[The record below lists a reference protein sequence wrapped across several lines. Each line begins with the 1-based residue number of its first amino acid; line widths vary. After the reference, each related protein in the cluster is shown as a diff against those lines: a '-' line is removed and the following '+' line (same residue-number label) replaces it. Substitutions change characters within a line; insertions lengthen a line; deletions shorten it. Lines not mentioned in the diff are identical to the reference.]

1 MRMLGGRYRLEQ
13 RIGIGGMAEVWR
25 GHDDVLDRP
34 VAVKI
39 MAPAMSGTLGEV
51 TSIDLVRTEARSAA
65 RLAHPNVAG
74 VHDFG
79 TSPAPDR
86 EVPYIV
92 MELVDG
98 QTLSEHLAAGTL
110 DWRIAVRVCA
120 EVAAALAAA
129 HAQHVV
135 HRDIKPSNIML
146 TPSGAKVLDFGIA
159 AAAGSHDPDPDA
171 PVMGTPAYVAPER
184 FHGLPATPA
193 SDMWSLGVLLYHC
206 LSGRLPWQAESGTA
220 LIYAPPPIEGL
231 APEVLDL
238 CSRCLDKDPAERP
251 TALVAALLLAEAVD
265 ARVYVPLM
273 EIGTRPPRPE
283 ISTWDQRAAEAP
295 TDMAVAPAEPA
306 PAPMPVADPAPA
318 PAPGAGPEP
327 VVPVIPGD
335 GLVDVPVTNPTT
347 GSHGSSCSAVRPV
360 SGGPSVAHRAGG
372 RHRA

>member
-1 MRMLGGRYRLEQ
+1 MRTLGGRYQLEQ

-25 GHDDVLDRP
+25 GHDQVLDRP

-39 MAPAMSGTLGEV
+39 MAPAVEGTLGDV
-51 TSIDLVRTEARSAA
+51 NSVDLVRTEARSAA

-86 EVPYIV
+86 DVPYIV

-98 QTLSEHLAAGTL
+98 QTLSEHLQAGVL
-110 DWRIAVRVCA
+110 DWRIAVRICA

-159 AAAGSHDPDPDA
+159 AAAGSHEPDPDG

-184 FHGLPATPA
+184 FQGLPATPA
-193 SDMWSLGVLLYHC
+193 SDMYSLGVLLYHC
-206 LSGRLPWQAESGTA
+206 LSGRLPWQVDSGTA
-220 LIYAPPPIEGL
+220 LIYAQRYRHPDPLPPIDGL

-238 CSRCLDKDPAERP
+238 VSRCLDKDPAERP

-273 EIGTRPPRPE
+273 DLGPRQPRP
-283 ISTWDQRAAEAP
+283 SAVSPWDERAAEAP
-295 TDMAVAPAEPA
+295 TDVALPPSFE
-306 PAPMPVADPAPA
+306 D
-318 PAPGAGPEP
+318 
-327 VVPVIPGD
+327 
-335 GLVDVPVTNPTT
+335 T
-347 GSHGSSCSAVRPV
+347 GSHPADHPADHPGLHPADRP
-360 SGGPSVAHRAGG
+360 G
-372 RHRA
+372 RHRATPAQ

>member
-1 MRMLGGRYRLEQ
+1 MRMLGGRYQLEQ

-25 GHDDVLDRP
+25 GHDQVLDRP

-39 MAPAMSGTLGEV
+39 MAPAVEGTLGV
-51 TSIDLVRTEARSAA
+51 TEGVDLVRAEARSAA

-79 TSPAPDR
+79 TSPEPGRD
-86 EVPYIV
+86 VPYIV

-98 QTLSEHLAAGTL
+98 QTLSAHLRTGAL

-159 AAAGSHDPDPDA
+159 AAAGSVDPDPDG

-184 FHGLPATPA
+184 FEGVPATPA
-193 SDMWSLGVLLYHC
+193 SDMYALGVLLYHC
-206 LSGRLPWQAESGTA
+206 LSGRIPWTVATHTA
-220 LIYAPPPIEGL
+220 LVQAQRYGNPDPLPVIEGL

-238 CSRCLDKDPAERP
+238 VSRCLDRDPAERP

-265 ARVYVPLM
+265 ARVYVPLTDL
-273 EIGTRPPRPE
+273 GPRAPRPATV
-283 ISTWDQRAAEAP
+283 SAWDEQAADAATSVAMPEP
-295 TDMAVAPAEPA
+295 RTDASWEPA
-306 PAPMPVADPAPA
+306 
-318 PAPGAGPEP
+318 
-327 VVPVIPGD
+327 
-335 GLVDVPVTNPTT
+335 
-347 GSHGSSCSAVRPV
+347 R
-360 SGGPSVAHRAGG
+360 RG
-372 RHRA
+372 RHRAS